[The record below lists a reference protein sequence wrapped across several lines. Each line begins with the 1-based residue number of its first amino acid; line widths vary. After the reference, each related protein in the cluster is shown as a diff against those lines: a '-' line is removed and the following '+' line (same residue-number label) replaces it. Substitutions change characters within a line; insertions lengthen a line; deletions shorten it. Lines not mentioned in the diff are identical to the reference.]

1 MEKKFINN
9 EDLFYCYSLRLYNF
23 IRNNSNPVIRYFDRQ
38 LNTNTNRY
46 YWTFE
51 RTPQL
56 KELLDAFNKEKQ
68 EFLKNK

>member
-1 MEKKFINN
+1 MKKKFINN
-9 EDLFYCYSLRLYNF
+9 EDLFFCYSLRLFMF
-23 IRNNSNPVIRYFDRQ
+23 IRSNSNPQIRYLDKE
-38 LNTNTNRY
+38 LNPNTNRY

-68 EFLKNK
+68 EFLRSK